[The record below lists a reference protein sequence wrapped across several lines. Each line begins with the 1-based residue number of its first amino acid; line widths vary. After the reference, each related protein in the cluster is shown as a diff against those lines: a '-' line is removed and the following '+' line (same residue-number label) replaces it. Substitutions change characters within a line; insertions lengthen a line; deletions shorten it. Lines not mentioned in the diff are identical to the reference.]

1 MDEVY
6 AWYEPDIVDHVHSG
20 CFDHHFQVGDLAYVP
35 RVNLSFSKNAMRILL
50 LLQLFLLM
58 KTVSVAQQDTL
69 LWDPRS
75 ELKWS
80 DFKGIPDKQS
90 HYAALTHAEIR
101 YQVTMIKGLARFDF
115 ANLFL
120 KKASWTKN
128 NTNLILLKHEQIH
141 FDIAELHKRLL
152 INLLYTREFR
162 AATFEKEVK
171 LLGDSI
177 NKARSI
183 MDDSFDQDVLHFT
196 DRNRLDKWGTK
207 INRELDR
214 LKAYDRNSILIKLI
228 N

>member
-1 MDEVY
+1 MLFRTDT
-6 AWYEPDIVDHVHSG
+6 
-20 CFDHHFQVGDLAYVP
+20 
-35 RVNLSFSKNAMRILL
+35 MRILIII
-50 LLQLFLLM
+50 QVFLLTT
-58 KTVSVAQQDTL
+58 TVSVAQQDTV
-69 LWDPRS
+69 LWNQGS

-80 DFKGIPDKQS
+80 DFKGIPDKES

-128 NTNLILLKHEQIH
+128 NTNLILLQHEQIH
-141 FDIAELHKRLL
+141 FDIAELHKRIL
-152 INLLYTREFR
+152 ISLLYTRDFR
-162 AATFEKEVK
+162 ASSFEKDVK

-177 NKARSI
+177 NTERNK
-183 MDDSFDQDVLHFT
+183 MDESFDQNVLHFS
-196 DRNRLDKWGTK
+196 DRNRLVKWQTK
-207 INRELDR
+207 ITRELDR

>member
-1 MDEVY
+1 
-6 AWYEPDIVDHVHSG
+6 
-20 CFDHHFQVGDLAYVP
+20 
-35 RVNLSFSKNAMRILL
+35 MRTLIII
-50 LLQLFLLM
+50 QLFFLTT
-58 KTVSVAQQDTL
+58 TVSVAQQDTV
-69 LWDPRS
+69 LWNQGS

-80 DFKGIPDKQS
+80 DFKGIPDKES

-128 NTNLILLKHEQIH
+128 NTNLFLLQHEQIH

-152 INLLYTREFR
+152 ISLLYTRDFR
-162 AATFEKEVK
+162 GSTFEKEVK
-171 LLGDSI
+171 SLGDSI
-177 NKARSI
+177 NTARNM
-183 MDDSFDQDVLHFT
+183 MDENFDQDVLHFT
-196 DRNRLDKWGTK
+196 DRNRLEKWQAK

-214 LKAYDRNSILIKLI
+214 LKAYNRNSILIKLV